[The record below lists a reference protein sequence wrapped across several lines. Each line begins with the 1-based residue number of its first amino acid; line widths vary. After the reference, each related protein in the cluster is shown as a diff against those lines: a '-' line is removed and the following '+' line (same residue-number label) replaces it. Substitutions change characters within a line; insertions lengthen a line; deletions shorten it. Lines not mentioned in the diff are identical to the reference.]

1 MVIQGKDYYDYDWYD
16 IVGCVVNDPII
27 SLKKE
32 DINHLMLKP
41 SSSLT
46 MEDSFISFFSFRDT
60 NTNPTWIISS
70 LQTEENDLNK
80 TNPVINEISHDP
92 HSSNQYGIEE
102 EHHLSTYSSI
112 LPKQL
117 YDDSS
122 ISCYDSSPSQFMH
135 HQSDTVTSSL
145 SSPSHDYKP
154 SNIGFN
160 KRFHTSY
167 HPNSIIVG
175 SNEIIS
181 PTNRQTPQ
189 ETHYYSDDVMSD
201 SCTIVFL
208 PIPFIQTSDSFVCF
222 IYFINYYFYIII
234 LSYYLHNLICIT
246 RFP

>member
-1 MVIQGKDYYDYDWYD
+1 MVIQGKDYYDYNWYD
-16 IVGCVVNDPII
+16 IVGCVVNDPTI

-70 LQTEENDLNK
+70 LQTEENELKN
-80 TNPVINEISHDP
+80 TSPNINESSHDLL
-92 HSSNQYGIEE
+92 SSIQNGTEE

-112 LPKQL
+112 LPKLL

-122 ISCYDSSPSQFMH
+122 ISFQDSSPSQFIH
-135 HQSDTVTSSL
+135 HQSDNITSSL

-175 SNEIIS
+175 SNDVIS
-181 PTNRQTPQ
+181 PSNRQSLQ
-189 ETHYYSDDVMSD
+189 ETHFSSDEIMSD
-201 SCTIVFL
+201 SCTIGFK
-208 PIPFIQTSDSFVCF
+208 PIPFIQISDSFVCF
-222 IYFINYYFYIII
+222 IYF
-234 LSYYLHNLICIT
+234 H
-246 RFP
+246 